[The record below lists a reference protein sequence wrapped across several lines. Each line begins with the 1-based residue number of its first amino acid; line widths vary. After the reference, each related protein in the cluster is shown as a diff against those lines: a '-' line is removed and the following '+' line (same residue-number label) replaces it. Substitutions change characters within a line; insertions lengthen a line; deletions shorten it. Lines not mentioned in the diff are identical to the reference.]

1 MHQQDTNTAMVQ
13 SPPVPV
19 TRHPTP
25 PGAAPPAR
33 TLCRAHTTHTCR
45 AAWLTP
51 RTLGGTASRDAGRA
65 ERCMH
70 PSCGCVGVG
79 RGTVYTS
86 SSNCSALS
94 SLLSSYSDPALRTPT
109 PPCTVPTQRQRERGT
124 DPPIAVGARRGTG
137 EDAGEGAR
145 LRQPRRAAWGFLK
158 PLLRCG
164 WCALSGR
171 LYTTRW

>member
-1 MHQQDTNTAMVQ
+1 MHAPELWLCG
-13 SPPVPV
+13 S
-19 TRHPTP
+19 
-25 PGAAPPAR
+25 GAR
-33 TLCRAHTTHTCR
+33 NSVHIIIKL
-45 AAWLTP
+45 L
-51 RTLGGTASRDAGRA
+51 S
-65 ERCMH
+65 
-70 PSCGCVGVG
+70 
-79 RGTVYTS
+79 
-86 SSNCSALS
+86 LS